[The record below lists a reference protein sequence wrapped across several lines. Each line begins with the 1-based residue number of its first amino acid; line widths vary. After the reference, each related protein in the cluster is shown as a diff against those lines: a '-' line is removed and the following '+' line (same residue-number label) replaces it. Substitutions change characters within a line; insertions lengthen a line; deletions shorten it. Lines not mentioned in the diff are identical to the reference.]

1 MTTELRQRAGE
12 HPVTGYDVAT
22 LTPHQNYK
30 LLCGSVVPRPLA
42 WVSCRSPEGTA
53 NIAPF
58 SFFNIVCS
66 DPPMLG
72 FSVSKPLVAGKA
84 VKDTLSFVRDSREF
98 VVNIPTADQIDQ
110 LVITSIEYAPDVDEF
125 EAAGLTAAACERVAA
140 PRIAEA
146 PVSFECELHSAI
158 DLGRSTWVMG
168 RVVYAHFHDGLVG
181 EDFKT
186 DHSKLRPLGRMPG
199 PSFSTEMNVVR
210 RAASLADPDAGL
222 RSAVVWVRDEL

>member
-1 MTTELRQRAGE
+1 
-12 HPVTGYDVAT
+12 VTGYDVST

-30 LLCGSVVPRPLA
+30 LLCGGVVPRPIA
-42 WVSCRSPEGTA
+42 WVTSRSPHGVA

-72 FSVSKPLVAGKA
+72 FSVSKPLVPGKQ
-84 VKDTLSFVRDSREF
+84 VKDTLAIVRESREF
-98 VVNIPTADQIDQ
+98 VVNIPTTNLLDE
-110 LVITSIEYAPDVDEF
+110 LVITSIEYPAEVDEF
-125 EAAGLTAAACERVAA
+125 EAAGLTAKPCERVAA

-146 PVSFECELHSAI
+146 PVSFECVLHSAI

-168 RVVYAHFHDGLVG
+168 TVVYAHFREGLVG
-181 EDFKT
+181 GDCKP
-186 DHSKLRPLGRMPG
+186 DPAKLRPLGRMPG
-199 PSFSTEMNVVR
+199 PTFATEMNVVP

-222 RSAVVWVRDEL
+222 ASAVVWQR